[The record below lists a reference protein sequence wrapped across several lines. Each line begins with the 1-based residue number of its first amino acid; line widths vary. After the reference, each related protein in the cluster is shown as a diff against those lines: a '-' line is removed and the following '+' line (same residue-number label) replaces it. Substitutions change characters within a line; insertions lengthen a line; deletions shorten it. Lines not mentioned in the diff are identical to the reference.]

1 MSFYEHVFIARQDL
15 TPAQVDELTDKFVG
29 VIEKEGGK
37 VTKRENWGLRNLA
50 YRIQKNRKGSYVLMN
65 IDAPATAVQE
75 LERVMR
81 IDEDVIRHLT
91 IKVEALEEGPSVVLA
106 PKANKRM
113 DEADDMFDANLD
125 NESEA
130 F

>member
-15 TPAQVDELTDKFVG
+15 APAQVDEVIERFVA

-50 YRIQKNRKGSYVLMN
+50 YRIQKNRKGYYVLFN
-65 IDAPATAVQE
+65 IDAPADAVKE
-75 LERVMR
+75 LERTLR
-81 IDEDVIRHLT
+81 IDEDILRHLT
-91 IKVEALEEGPSVVLA
+91 IKVDTLEEGPSVMLA
-106 PKANKRM
+106 PKASKK
-113 DEADDMFDANLD
+113 DEDDMFESGLE
-125 NESEA
+125 NESEV